1 MIKIRRKMLLCEF
14 LSMSKDDVLQL
25 VLNQEEVVIASVEY
39 QNDHALEVVKKT
51 LMPPP
56 MFSVV
61 ILNDDFTPMDFVVEV
76 LQKFFFMSLESATK
90 VMLIVHTLGQAV
102 CGVFSKDV
110 AETKAM
116 QVNRYAR
123 DNQQPLL
130 AQTQQVDG

>member
-1 MIKIRRKMLLCEF
+1 M
-14 LSMSKDDVLQL
+14 
-25 VLNQEEVVIASVEY
+25 ASIVY
-39 QNDHALEVVKKT
+39 QNDHALEIVKNA

-61 ILNDDFTPMDFVVEV
+61 LLNDDFTPMEFVVEV
-76 LQKFFFMSLESATK
+76 LQKFFFMSLENATQ
-90 VMLIVHTLGQAV
+90 VMLTVHTQGQAV

-123 DNQQPLL
+123 DHQQPLL
-130 AQTQQVDG
+130 AQTQPVES

>member
-1 MIKIRRKMLLCEF
+1 
-14 LSMSKDDVLQL
+14 MSKDNVLQL
-25 VLNQEEVVIASVEY
+25 VLNQEAVVIASVEY

-56 MFSVV
+56 MYSVV
-61 ILNDDFTPMDFVVEV
+61 LLNDDFTPMDFVVEV
-76 LQKFFFMSLESATK
+76 LQKFFFMSLENATK
-90 VMLIVHTLGQAV
+90 VMLIVHTQGQAV